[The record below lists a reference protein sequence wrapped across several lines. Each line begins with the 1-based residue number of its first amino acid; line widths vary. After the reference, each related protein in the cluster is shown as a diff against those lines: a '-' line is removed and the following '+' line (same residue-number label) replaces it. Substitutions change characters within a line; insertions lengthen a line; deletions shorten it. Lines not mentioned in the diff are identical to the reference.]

1 MCIYFLEKS
10 LFSNFCL
17 ESVYCFLIG
26 KCLKYLHWSWRANV
40 LTHLSIINISLGSSA
55 SFILCFSTVYIH
67 PCIISLLQN
76 CCQCGIVEA
85 CFIQHGKCICIRT
98 PWGGSSGCIS
108 LGWPITL
115 CIAREVGG
123 CDLKRL
129 NSAASTH
136 KCWDYRYNP
145 WTVYSGMNLEPRAQ
159 CMLGNCS
166 ASWTASPTSRPYSER
181 PARFNA
187 TCTVPVAI
195 VVTCIYNQKAWNYH
209 RHFSTLGRLRNFK
222 V

>member
-26 KCLKYLHWSWRANV
+26 KCLKYLHWSWRTNV

-115 CIAREVGG
+115 CVPGRLEVVT
-123 CDLKRL
+123 L
-129 NSAASTH
+129 NV
-136 KCWDYRYNP
+136 WILLP
-145 WTVYSGMNLEPRAQ
+145 L
-159 CMLGNCS
+159 
-166 ASWTASPTSRPYSER
+166 PTSAEIIGIIPGL
-181 PARFNA
+181 F
-187 TCTVPVAI
+187 I
-195 VVTCIYNQKAWNYH
+195 QGW
-209 RHFSTLGRLRNFK
+209 TLNPELS
-222 V
+222 VC